1 MKKIVLLFTILMS
14 LTFANNNYVAKGIVL
29 ENGEIVEGENINI
42 KHPLASVTKLM
53 SAVVTLEAVEKG
65 EVSLEDIVTIDSE
78 SSRVGGSFIS
88 LKVGEKISLRDL
100 LYASMIHSANNATY
114 AMAKHVSG
122 TYEEFVVRMNE
133 KAKELEMND
142 TVFYTPAGL
151 PSSMTGEETDM
162 GTLAD
167 IAKLSL
173 HAIENEELM
182 KITSMKEV
190 VIKKGSLR
198 IENRNKNLKID
209 GVDGLKTGHTDDA
222 MYNITVSVDRDG
234 NRVLVIVFGSPTEA
248 IRDKE
253 VEKNIEYAYAQY
265 NEEYLINKG
274 DFLVEVPVNGGKKS
288 KINLYAEED
297 IQEFIKKDWKL
308 TRSLYLPKEVKAPL
322 KKGEVVGVY
331 IISNEGK
338 EIGRVNLVTEE
349 DMDKSNVVDEVIKKI
364 KD

>member
-78 SSRVGGSFIS
+78 SSRVGGSFIN
-88 LKVGEKISLRDL
+88 LRVGEKISLRDL

-114 AMAKHVSG
+114 ALAKYVGG
-122 TYEEFVVRMNE
+122 TYEGFVALMNY
-133 KAKELEMND
+133 KAKELGMND

-151 PSSMTGEETDM
+151 PSNMTGEETDM

-173 HAIENEELM
+173 YALENEKLM
-182 KITSMKEV
+182 EITAMESV
-190 VIKKGSLR
+190 FIKKGSLK
-198 IENRNKNLKID
+198 IENRNKNLKIE

-222 MYNITVSVDRDG
+222 MYNITVSVKRDG
-234 NRVLVIVFGSPTEA
+234 TRILVIIFGSPTEA
-248 IRDKE
+248 VRDKE
-253 VEKNIEYAYAQY
+253 IEKNIEFAYAQY
-265 NEEYLINKG
+265 KEKYLINRG

-288 KINLYAEED
+288 KINLYAEDE
-297 IQEFIKKDWKL
+297 IKEFVKKDWKL
-308 TRSLYLPKEVKAPL
+308 TKSLYIPKEIKAPI

-349 DMDKSNVVDEVIKKI
+349 DMEKSNVIDELVKKI
-364 KD
+364 KN